1 MCVKGRGSCL
11 PAAQRLIF
19 QLQSVLWA
27 FFFLTCN
34 ICPAFPMVDM
44 DLALKLPHAVRWRI
58 VKASL
63 LKGSVELDIT
73 SHPNVLF
80 SHANKFEED
89 SFYYLCG
96 VSHRSSLR
104 NHASY
109 LPHEDLELSLL
120 SYYYFCSILKKK
132 GRNYKR
138 VCVWSDKRSGKL
150 SNMFLQRCSQ
160 SKTYLLIS
168 STQWPI
174 RNVVV
179 LWQNSPTTDRLFFP
193 HVSHHNDSK
202 WTHFKWHGKKTRK
215 T

>member
-1 MCVKGRGSCL
+1 M
-11 PAAQRLIF
+11 
-19 QLQSVLWA
+19 
-27 FFFLTCN
+27 
-34 ICPAFPMVDM
+34 
-44 DLALKLPHAVRWRI
+44 
-58 VKASL
+58 
-63 LKGSVELDIT
+63 
-73 SHPNVLF
+73 LF

-89 SFYYLCG
+89 SFYYLCS
-96 VSHRSSLR
+96 VNHRSFLR

-109 LPHEDLELSLL
+109 LPHEDLEHNAYVPSSLP
-120 SYYYFCSILKKK
+120 SYYYFCCILKKK
-132 GRNYKR
+132 GGNYKR
-138 VCVWSDKRSGKL
+138 VSVCVCVWSDKRSGKL

-202 WTHFKWHGKKTRK
+202 WTHFKWHGKKTWK

>member
-132 GRNYKR
+132 GGNYKR
-138 VCVWSDKRSGKL
+138 VCDLTKDLANYPTCFCSVVANQRHICW
-150 SNMFLQRCSQ
+150 FLQHSGQ
-160 SKTYLLIS
+160 SETL
-168 STQWPI
+168 
-174 RNVVV
+174 
-179 LWQNSPTTDRLFFP
+179 
-193 HVSHHNDSK
+193 
-202 WTHFKWHGKKTRK
+202 
-215 T
+215 